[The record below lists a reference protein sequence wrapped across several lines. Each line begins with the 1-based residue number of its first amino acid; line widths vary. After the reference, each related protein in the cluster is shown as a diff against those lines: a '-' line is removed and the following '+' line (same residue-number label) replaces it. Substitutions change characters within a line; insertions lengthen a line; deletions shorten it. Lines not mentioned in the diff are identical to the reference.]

1 MALSHAIVALNSST
15 AVALNTDASI
25 TNSVTGET
33 YPTYTFTTLSIQ
45 NIDGSATV
53 YVGGSTVT
61 SSSYGISLAP
71 GASATIDGLTNE
83 ENVYAISTGSTNIAI
98 LKVTSA

>member
-15 AVALNTDASI
+15 ATALNTDPILS
-25 TNSVTGET
+25 NSVTGES
-33 YPTYTFTTLSIQ
+33 YPTWAFATVSVQ

-53 YVGGSTVT
+53 YIGGSGVT

-71 GASATIDGLTNE
+71 GASATLDSLGQNE
-83 ENVYAISTGSTNIAI
+83 VIYAISSGSSSVAV